1 MDILYASVKV
11 KIFPRKPAMNNAI
24 KGALLSGLVF
34 PGLGQLVLRQY
45 RRGILIMLTV
55 SISLSVIVV
64 KAILIARDILQKVEL
79 QGDVIDLNAIT
90 DAATRES
97 LQSGSI
103 MLNLLLIIIIICWI
117 AATVDAYRSGRKLD
131 RERGAPL

>member
-1 MDILYASVKV
+1 
-11 KIFPRKPAMNNAI
+11 MNNAI

-45 RRGILIMLTV
+45 RRGAVIMLAV
-55 SISLSVIVV
+55 AISLSVIVV
-64 KAILIARDILQKVEL
+64 KAIRIAQDILQNVEL
-79 QGDVIDLNAIT
+79 QADMIDMTAIT

-103 MLNLLLIIIIICWI
+103 TLNLLMIFIVVCWI
-117 AATVDAYRSGRKLD
+117 AATADAYRIGRKLD
-131 RERGAPL
+131 SDRGAPR

>member
-1 MDILYASVKV
+1 
-11 KIFPRKPAMNNAI
+11 MNNAI

-45 RRGILIMLTV
+45 RRGILVMLAV
-55 SISLSVIVV
+55 SISLAVIMV

-79 QGDVIDLNAIT
+79 QGDAIDMQAIT

-97 LQSGSI
+97 LQSGSVT
-103 MLNLLLIIIIICWI
+103 LNLLLIVIIICWI
-117 AATVDAYRSGRKLD
+117 AATADAYRIGRKLD
-131 RERGAPL
+131 REGGAPL

>member
-1 MDILYASVKV
+1 MGVFQPGTS
-11 KIFPRKPAMNNAI
+11 AMNNAI

-45 RRGILIMLTV
+45 RRGVLIMLAV

-64 KAILIARDILQKVEL
+64 KAIRIAQDILQKVEL
-79 QGDVIDLNAIT
+79 QADMIDITAIT

-103 MLNLLLIIIIICWI
+103 TLNLLMIFIVVCWI
-117 AATVDAYRSGRKLD
+117 AATADAYRIGRKLD
-131 RERGAPL
+131 RERGAPR